1 MKTFIKKMAEDYREE
16 DFSVS
21 EWILAFAFCVA
32 IFGVCFAADLILNS

>member
-1 MKTFIKKMAEDYREE
+1 MKSFIKKMAEDYQEE

-32 IFGVCFAADLILNS
+32 IFGVCFAADLIYKS